1 MVHLRIIISINI
13 IPDFPQFYNPFQKK
27 IPPVLCRRDNFNY
40 SSSSFL
46 LERVIYAA
54 AAARTAR
61 VNAVPTPFT
70 PVLGGDCFLFVVVVL
85 AGAFVADVVVVFVLS
100 DSSP

>member
-1 MVHLRIIISINI
+1 MI
-13 IPDFPQFYNPFQKK
+13 
-27 IPPVLCRRDNFNY
+27 FNY

-46 LERVIYAA
+46 LERVINAA
-54 AAARTAR
+54 VAARIVI

-70 PVLGGDCFLFVVVVL
+70 PVLGGDCFLFVVVL
-85 AGAFVADVVVVFVLS
+85 AEAFVEDVVVVFVLS

>member
-1 MVHLRIIISINI
+1 MI
-13 IPDFPQFYNPFQKK
+13 
-27 IPPVLCRRDNFNY
+27 FNY

-46 LERVIYAA
+46 LERVINAA
-54 AAARTAR
+54 VAARIVI

-85 AGAFVADVVVVFVLS
+85 AEAFVEDVVVVFVLS